1 MTTKAPARVQT
12 NLVGRII
19 TKADSVP
26 VGSYRWPV
34 DDPIEYALVSFPAEH
49 KAEIV
54 AVFTDNDGELKLTCR
69 TPVKGLLFTIPATD
83 NGHSVSYR

>member
-1 MTTKAPARVQT
+1 MATKAPARVQT

-19 TKADSVP
+19 TKADSIP

-34 DDPIEYALVSFPAEH
+34 DDPIIYVSTFPAEH

-54 AVFTDNDGELKLTCR
+54 AVYTDNDGELKLGCR
-69 TPVKGLLFTIPATD
+69 TLLKGLLFVIPATD
-83 NGHSVSYR
+83 NGHTVSDR

>member
-1 MTTKAPARVQT
+1 MATRAPARVQT

-19 TKADSVP
+19 TKAESIP

-34 DDPIEYALVSFPAEH
+34 DDPIIFVPTFPAEH

-54 AVFTDNDGELKLTCR
+54 AVYTDNDGELKLTCR
-69 TPVKGLLFTIPATD
+69 TPIKGLLFTIPATD
-83 NGHSVSYR
+83 NGHTVSDR